1 MKNYCTE
8 LEHFLRE
15 KNMNK
20 FMILEFVKMILEFAK
35 MILEFVKM
43 ILEFAK
49 MILEFVKMI
58 LEFGKMIL
66 EFFVFMQLSEKA
78 ELLFIFAENF

>member
-20 FMILEFVKMILEFAK
+20 FMILEFVKMILEFG
-35 MILEFVKM
+35 KM

-49 MILEFVKMI
+49 MILEFF
-58 LEFGKMIL
+58 E
-66 EFFVFMQLSEKA
+66 FMQLSEKA